1 MESHT
6 YTHESLKNLRICDLR
21 DILKKL
27 DLSTTGNKEQ
37 LIQRILN
44 YSPITQIQH
53 NSNSLV
59 SNSADEI
66 SVKNECICTKGSG
79 STVPCSRCNK
89 LLHASCIGTNANI
102 QPYECTTCQME
113 QMEPLDRPVKFL
125 SMPRLL
131 NRGSFIQT
139 TTEILLDYDSSLM
152 AQVLESKGK
161 LQIQVRCLKLDNTG
175 YIQTWPK
182 TGCLKVNSKIA
193 SEFRQNPNP
202 NAKKRKDSPCNITS
216 MLDTGLNN
224 ISLVKSNDDQDYA
237 VAVILVEMLDEDALI
252 SEIETRNIQPL
263 EESKAY
269 VRDIMKSD
277 TDELVSEMQT
287 VSLRCPYAMNLLSKP
302 ARGVKCKHIQCFNLD
317 SYIKLQRRSK
327 ANRWK
332 CPICKEFAFNLYV
345 DKFMEQI
352 CKDACGLE
360 DAYQVKI
367 YNDSR
372 YQILLLNDVTSTE
385 LSSKHLNIESPRSSN
400 FPTEFETVKR
410 SRDFTPPVIL
420 SKRLKISEDKK
431 ENIIPS
437 AHPLIRKSIPPTQP
451 VSSLLQSPSPSS
463 SEAQKPNQS
472 QSGTS
477 DCPIELD

>member
-6 YTHESLKNLRICDLR
+6 YTHESLKNLRLSDLR
-21 DILKKL
+21 EILKKL
-27 DLSTTGNKEQ
+27 DLSSTGNKEQ
-37 LIQRILN
+37 LIQRILS
-44 YSPITQIQH
+44 YPRVAQIQY
-53 NSNSLV
+53 NSNNLI
-59 SNSADEI
+59 SNFANEI
-66 SVKNECICTKGSG
+66 PVDNQCICTKGSG
-79 STVPCSRCNK
+79 STVSCSRCNK
-89 LLHASCIGTNANI
+89 LLHAACIGTNASI

-113 QMEPLDRPVKFL
+113 QMEPLDRPIKFL

-131 NRGSFIQT
+131 NKGSFIQT
-139 TTEILLDYDSSLM
+139 TTEILLDYNSSLK
-152 AQVLESKGK
+152 AQVLESRGK
-161 LQIQVRCLKLDNTG
+161 LQIQVRSLKLDNTG
-175 YIQTWPK
+175 YTQTWPK

-202 NAKKRKDSPCNITS
+202 NAKKRKDSPCNITHL
-216 MLDTGLNN
+216 LDTGLNS
-224 ISLVKSNDDQDYA
+224 ISLVKSNDEQDYA
-237 VAVILVEMLDEDALI
+237 VAVILVEMLVEDALI

-302 ARGVKCKHIQCFNLD
+302 ARGVRCKHIQCFNLD

-352 CKDACGLE
+352 CKDACELD

-367 YNDSR
+367 YNDSS
-372 YQILLLNDVTSTE
+372 YQILLLDDVPSNE
-385 LSSKHLNIESPRSSN
+385 LSTSHLNIDSPRSRSCL
-400 FPTEFETVKR
+400 ETIKR
-410 SRDFTPPVIL
+410 NRDFLSSDIL
-420 SKRLKISEDKK
+420 SKRIKISEDKK
-431 ENIIPS
+431 ENMIPS
-437 AHPLIRKSIPPTQP
+437 SHPLIRKPIPPSQP
-451 VSSLLQSPSPSS
+451 VSSLLQSPSTPSS
-463 SEAQKPNQS
+463 TPQKSNQS
-472 QSGTS
+472 RFGTS